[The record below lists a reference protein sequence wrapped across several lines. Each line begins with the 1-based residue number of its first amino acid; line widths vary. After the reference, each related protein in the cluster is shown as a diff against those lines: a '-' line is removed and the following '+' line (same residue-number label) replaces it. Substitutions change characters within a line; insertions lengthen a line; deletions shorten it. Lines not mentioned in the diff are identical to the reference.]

1 MESKI
6 IYNKIIPIRGYSA
19 INLFGIIFARRR
31 LSSFAINHENIH
43 TAQMLELLIL
53 PFYIWYILEWLI
65 KMIKYGKE
73 SYYHISF
80 EKEAY
85 INQES
90 LTYLNKRKHYNWI
103 RYVI

>member
-6 IYNKIIPIRGYSA
+6 IYNKVIPIRGYSA

-53 PFYIWYILEWLI
+53 PFYI
-65 KMIKYGKE
+65 
-73 SYYHISF
+73 
-80 EKEAY
+80 
-85 INQES
+85 
-90 LTYLNKRKHYNWI
+90 
-103 RYVI
+103 